1 MEKKKIIIIG
11 IILGVI
17 DQIIK
22 FIVDQKIA
30 LSANI
35 KIIKNFFY
43 IAKVYNQG
51 ASWSIMQGQR
61 IILIILGILFLFVIF
76 KFMDDFKKGNK
87 LNIISFSL
95 IIGGLLGNLVDRIFR
110 GYVIDYLNFYIFKYD
125 FPVFNFADCL
135 IVVGVIILLIR
146 MLMGDGNENKSRSK
160 WY

>member
-1 MEKKKIIIIG
+1 MEYYARPK
-11 IILGVI
+11 
-17 DQIIK
+17 
-22 FIVDQKIA
+22 
-30 LSANI
+30 NI
-35 KIIKNFFY
+35 F
-43 IAKVYNQG
+43 
-51 ASWSIMQGQR
+51 
-61 IILIILGILFLFVIF
+61 F
-76 KFMDDFKKGNK
+76 KFMDDFKKDNK

-160 WY
+160 

>member
-30 LSANI
+30 LSTNI

-76 KFMDDFKKGNK
+76 KFMDDFKKDNK

-160 WY
+160 